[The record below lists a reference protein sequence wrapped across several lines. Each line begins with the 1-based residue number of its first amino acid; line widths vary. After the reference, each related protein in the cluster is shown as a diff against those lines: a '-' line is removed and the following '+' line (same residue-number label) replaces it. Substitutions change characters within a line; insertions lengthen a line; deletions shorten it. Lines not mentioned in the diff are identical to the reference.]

1 MNLKVTF
8 IIGAAAMMA
17 AIGCGSS
24 SSSSSPSEIDEGA
37 AKQKA
42 TALLSGG
49 TPTTVTKIDEAD
61 EHRWAVEVKMPN
73 GAPIVV
79 ELDRKDGDVMELV
92 GEKGPFDYDFA
103 GPEAGY
109 MKFSDAK
116 TKAFAQKQGAVEVWE
131 IDLEKTQYEFYV
143 RDADTKLWEIKLDAK
158 TGEKRSIEQKDK
170 PD

>member
-8 IIGAAAMMA
+8 IIGAAALVA

-24 SSSSSPSEIDEGA
+24 SGSSSPSEIDEGA

-49 TPTTVTKIDEAD
+49 TATTVTKIDEAD
-61 EHRWAVEVKMPN
+61 EHRWAVEVRMPN

-79 ELDRKDGDVMELV
+79 ELDRKDGMVMELV

-103 GPEAGY
+103 GPSAGY

-116 TKAFAQKQGAVEVWE
+116 AKAVGVKQGTVELWE
-131 IDLEKTQYEFYV
+131 INLEKSFYEFYV
-143 RDADTKLWEIKLDAK
+143 RDSDTKLWEIKLDPK
-158 TGEKRSIEQKDK
+158 TGAKQSIEQKDK